1 MENGMQELLTAF
13 KEYRD
18 MLIPVKD
25 SLKEMVDTYE
35 SIHADIEKLNGTV
48 GESVSNKL
56 NRIYESMEGQA
67 KKSEALTSAINAFV
81 KNSESY
87 SSKIISAIDTFSKM
101 QESLSELNALEEKA
115 SEQLKK
121 LDEIIEDR
129 KINVNIKELSKSLD
143 SYNLNVQKISEY
155 INKDIASTLTKNSEE
170 LESIKIENEK
180 TAKRLEDQGGSIA
193 ALLEELR
200 ASNALLKNAVENND
214 INEAYLFD
222 ALDRWAESRKLKI
235 KKS

>member
-1 MENGMQELLTAF
+1 MENGMQELLSAF

-35 SIHADIEKLNGTV
+35 SIHTDIEKLNGTV
-48 GESVSNKL
+48 GESISNKL

-67 KKSEALTSAINAFV
+67 KKSEALNNAINTFV
-81 KNSESY
+81 KNSENY
-87 SSKIISAIDTFSKM
+87 SGKIISAIDTFSKM
-101 QESLSELNALEEKA
+101 QESLNELNALEEKA
-115 SEQLKK
+115 AEQLKK
-121 LDEIIEDR
+121 LDDIIEDR

-155 INKDIASTLTKNSEE
+155 INKDIASTLTRNSEE
-170 LESIKIENEK
+170 LELIKQENEK
-180 TAKRLEDQGGSIA
+180 TAKRLEDQGGNIA

-200 ASNALLKNAVENND
+200 ASNALLKSAAENND

-235 KKS
+235 KK